1 MPVLPFFPSPTAPP
15 MRLHQIRVDYH
26 PEQDRLLL
34 RVSTSDGAELRLWL
48 TRRYVKGLWPALMTL
63 AETVGEARMQ
73 HDPSVRKAMLEFEHE
88 KAVNQADFATPY
100 QPADRLPLGAE
111 PLLVTRLRA
120 RHDGRGNAVL
130 AMHPAQGQGM
140 DLAMD
145 AMLLHSFTRL
155 IQGAVGK
162 TDWDVRLDLPT
173 AAQPATAADMSRL
186 N

>member
-1 MPVLPFFPSPTAPP
+1 
-15 MRLHQIRVDYH
+15 MRLHQIRIDYQ

-34 RVSTSDGAELRLWL
+34 RVSTDEGAELRFWL
-48 TRRYVKGLWPALMTL
+48 TRRLVKGLWPALIKM
-63 AETVGEARMQ
+63 AEAVGEGRAQ
-73 HDPSVRKAMLEFEHE
+73 PDPVVRKAMLEFEHD
-88 KAVNQADFATPY
+88 KAVRQADFATPY
-100 QPADRLPLGAE
+100 KAASNLPLGPE

-120 RHDGRGNAVL
+120 QPDGRGNTVI
-130 AMHPAQGQGM
+130 AMHPTQGQGM

-162 TDWDVRLDLPT
+162 TDWDVRLELPKAPLATTGST
-173 AAQPATAADMSRL
+173 ADTPRL